1 MQHGGG
7 SSLELRHMPS
17 CLQILPS
24 TPQKYASDISTK
36 RPALV
41 LATYNAPHL
50 SEVLIS
56 CLIVSCPGFLCS
68 VRISIV
74 LLRMFFKA
82 TLLTVSLGL
91 LASATPVTRDT
102 GIRIPLHK
110 RGSLTKADGT
120 FDHDAATRQI
130 VKTQNKHR
138 QNLINLERNK
148 GIGAFNPGAYISPLR
163 NTSALSKRQGLSLTD
178 QDNNEEWTGTVSI
191 GTPAQTFVIDFDTGS
206 ADLWVPSSSCSGCDA
221 KDTYDSSSSSTS
233 SSKSGTFEIQYGDGS
248 TASGPIYTDTVSVSG
263 VKATGQYLSAVTSES
278 GDISGGPSDG
288 LMGLGWPAISQLNH
302 NPFPWTAESQNAIS
316 SGIFGFKLA
325 SSGSELYLGGTDSSL
340 YSGSIE
346 YHDLSSSTGYWQIGG
361 ASAIVNGN
369 TAVSG
374 FDTII
379 DSGTTLMYGPPDAV
393 KQFYSSVNGAQ
404 EYDSSEGLWSVPCD
418 SIPTV
423 EFSWGGNNW
432 KISSDSFN
440 LGSTGDGS
448 DQCVGALG
456 GQDLGLG
463 DNVWLLGDT

>member
-1 MQHGGG
+1 
-7 SSLELRHMPS
+7 MPS

-41 LATYNAPHL
+41 LATYKAPHL

-130 VKTQNKHR
+130 VKTQKYIYLYHTFAVRLSGWSYSKHR

-248 TASGPIYTDTVSVSG
+248 TASGPIYTDTGKHFTTVLKGTLLTVQLVSSVSVAG
-263 VKATGQYLSAVTSES
+263 VKVTGQYLSAVTSES

-302 NPFPWTAESQNAIS
+302 
-316 SGIFGFKLA
+316 
-325 SSGSELYLGGTDSSL
+325 
-340 YSGSIE
+340 
-346 YHDLSSSTGYWQIGG
+346 
-361 ASAIVNGN
+361 VR
-369 TAVSG
+369 
-374 FDTII
+374 
-379 DSGTTLMYGPPDAV
+379 
-393 KQFYSSVNGAQ
+393 QF
-404 EYDSSEGLWSVPCD
+404 L
-418 SIPTV
+418 
-423 EFSWGGNNW
+423 
-432 KISSDSFN
+432 
-440 LGSTGDGS
+440 
-448 DQCVGALG
+448 
-456 GQDLGLG
+456 
-463 DNVWLLGDT
+463 